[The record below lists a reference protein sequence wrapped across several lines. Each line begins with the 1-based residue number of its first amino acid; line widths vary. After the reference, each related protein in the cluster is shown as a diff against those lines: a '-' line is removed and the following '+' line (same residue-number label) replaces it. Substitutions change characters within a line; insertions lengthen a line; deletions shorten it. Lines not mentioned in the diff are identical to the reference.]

1 MSTGANKSSE
11 SSERKIKEDDK
22 VQSDF
27 IDSNILMFSHFKV
40 VYQADYSTLNFP
52 DNQ

>member
-1 MSTGANKSSE
+1 MSTGDYRCVQVSTGANKSSE

-27 IDSNILMFSHFKV
+27 ILTV
-40 VYQADYSTLNFP
+40 TY
-52 DNQ
+52 